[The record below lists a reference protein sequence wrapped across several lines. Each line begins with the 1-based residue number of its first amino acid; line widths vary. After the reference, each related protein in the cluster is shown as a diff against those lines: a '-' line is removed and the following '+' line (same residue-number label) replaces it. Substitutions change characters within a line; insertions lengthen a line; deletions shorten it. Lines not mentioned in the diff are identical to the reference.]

1 MVPESIS
8 LPSFIAPSTHEYFL
22 CVKLMPAKHTISFTL
37 PDSKQL
43 VGLPIKETLQ
53 ILYKYWKVSLQ
64 LFDTTKASQLSF
76 DMHQELT
83 E

>member
-1 MVPESIS
+1 MVPESTS
-8 LPSFIAPSTHEYFL
+8 LPSFIAQSMHEYFL

-53 ILYKYWKVSLQ
+53 ILYTSVENKCTNQAKKRL
-64 LFDTTKASQLSF
+64 
-76 DMHQELT
+76 
-83 E
+83 